1 MLCFRWSAIPLV
13 LASFGV
19 WVAAANAD
27 APAVS
32 DDERAVAAKIDERIE
47 ARCVEEQV
55 PLAENAD
62 DVEFFRRSFLD
73 LVGTIPTAGETRDF
87 LADTAA
93 DKRERLIARLLER
106 PDHAT
111 HLATLWRED
120 LLATVE
126 NRELLPPDSV
136 RLLDHWLRTRFLKN
150 DGYHALAA
158 GLLTA
163 TGSLPTDR
171 GAAVYLTAHR
181 NATEP
186 LPAMAAGTSRM
197 FLGVQIDCAQC
208 HDHPFASW
216 SQKDFWNYAAVFAQ
230 INTTTSMDGGMLTT
244 IEDGSARPVMI
255 LDSEVA
261 AEARLLGSDIDLAN
275 APSRR
280 AVLAEWLTAPENPFF
295 AKAAVNRLWAT
306 LFGYGLVHPIDDF
319 GDHNPASHPEVL
331 ELLADDFTTH
341 GYDVRR
347 TLRILANTKAYQRTS
362 RGDSAVDP
370 RLFARKAVRP
380 LTPRQ
385 LHASLRTAAGLLPA
399 PESDPE
405 ATQFVA
411 RFDAATSRVEYQA
424 GIPQALLLMNGEV
437 VSNLT
442 DPQES
447 RLISA
452 AAESPF
458 FTDEE
463 RIETLFLA
471 TLTRLPTEEEAERC
485 RAYLAESA
493 NVREGLSDILWA
505 LLNGSEFAL
514 NH

>member
-1 MLCFRWSAIPLV
+1 MSAVRL
-13 LASFGV
+13 LF
-19 WVAAANAD
+19 VAACGTTLAGATVQ
-27 APAVS
+27 AETPAIS
-32 DDERAVAAKIDERIE
+32 PDERTVVARIDALIATRCAEADLEPSER
-47 ARCVEEQV
+47 ATD
-55 PLAENAD
+55 AE
-62 DVEFFRRSFLD
+62 FLRRAFLD
-73 LVGTIPTAGETRDF
+73 LVGTIPTAGEARDF
-87 LADTAA
+87 LADPSA
-93 DKRERLIARLLER
+93 DKRERLIATLLER

-126 NRELLPPDSV
+126 NRELLPADSL
-136 RLLDHWLRTRFLKN
+136 RLLDHWLRIRFLEN
-150 DGYHALAA
+150 DGYHTLAA

-163 TGSLPTDR
+163 TGDAASDR

-181 NATEP
+181 GATEP
-186 LPAMAAGTSRM
+186 LAAMAAGTSRM

-208 HDHPFASW
+208 HDHPFTTW
-216 SQKDFWNYAAVFAQ
+216 SQADFWNYAAVFSQVEARRDSAGGLLSQ
-230 INTTTSMDGGMLTT
+230 VTDGP
-244 IEDGSARPVMI
+244 ARPVMI
-255 LDSEVA
+255 LDTNVA
-261 AEARLLGSDIDLAN
+261 AEARLLGSDVDVTN
-275 APSRR
+275 VPSRR
-280 AVLAEWLTAPENPFF
+280 TALAEWLVAPENPFF
-295 AKAAVNRLWAT
+295 ASTAVNRLWAT
-306 LFGYGLVHPIDDF
+306 LFGYGIVHPMDDF
-319 GDHNPASHPEVL
+319 GDHNPASHPEIL
-331 ELLADDFTTH
+331 ELLADDFRSH

-347 TLRILANTKAYQRTS
+347 TLRILANTQAYQRTS
-362 RGDSAVDP
+362 RGESAVDP

-405 ATQFVA
+405 AAQFVA
-411 RFDAATSRVEYQA
+411 RFDTATSRVEYQA
-424 GIPQALLLMNGEV
+424 GIPQALLMMNGEIV
-437 VSNLT
+437 ASLT

-452 AAESPF
+452 IAESPF

-471 TLTRLPTEEEAERC
+471 TLTRPPTPEEAVRC
-485 RAYLAESA
+485 LDYLKESQSI
-493 NVREGLSDILWA
+493 REGLSDVLWA